1 MPGALRHLSYH
12 FDGRAE
18 QLLTIGSGDPAIL
31 FVPPLFDEMNR
42 MRRTLVLAMHALAER
57 DIASTL
63 MDLPGAN
70 ESLAPL
76 EEQSLTRWREAVA
89 AAAGQIQPRC
99 TASVR
104 GGCLIDDGASAELR
118 WRLSPAKGSS
128 LLKTLLRTRIAGE
141 REDGRTV
148 TASELME
155 QASSAPIELAGNW
168 LGPAMVA
175 ELDAARPA
183 EVPAREVKPGQ
194 GEGAITGSAL
204 WLRAEPGED
213 AAMAQAIADD
223 LAELLA

>member
-89 AAAGQIQPRC
+89 AAA
-99 TASVR
+99 
-104 GGCLIDDGASAELR
+104 
-118 WRLSPAKGSS
+118 
-128 LLKTLLRTRIAGE
+128 
-141 REDGRTV
+141 
-148 TASELME
+148 
-155 QASSAPIELAGNW
+155 
-168 LGPAMVA
+168 
-175 ELDAARPA
+175 DAAGIFVCGVPEED
-183 EVPAREVKPGQ
+183 EVENRLE
-194 GEGAITGSAL
+194 TGS
-204 WLRAEPGED
+204 
-213 AAMAQAIADD
+213 
-223 LAELLA
+223 